1 LNKIN
6 AALVNINFFQE
17 HLGKK
22 KKNFL
27 KGGLVVVMQSSK
39 ILVEIVSN
47 KYFHKSSG
55 EVMGPLNIVVDNR
68 GPFKVKH

>member
-1 LNKIN
+1 
-6 AALVNINFFQE
+6 
-17 HLGKK
+17 
-22 KKNFL
+22 L